1 MRRTVDPIPDEVRPG
16 PIWCGR
22 IESRSTPPIG
32 HDVGMERDD
41 GWRDETWLVS
51 GGRPAAPGQP
61 LNTPIV
67 PASNFELD
75 GDVLYSRTDTTP
87 TWHALEAVVGGLERA
102 ECVSFASGMAAVSS
116 VFALLPVGSHI
127 AVPSDCYQATAGI
140 AAEGEANGVWTVTR
154 IPTADTDGWI
164 RASAD
169 ADLVWVE
176 SPSNPLLEVA
186 DLRRIAAAARRPGAL
201 FAVDNTFA
209 TALNQRPL
217 DIGADMSV
225 QSATKFIGG
234 HSDLLS
240 GVVTTRSPALV
251 TRLRRSRTLHGGT
264 PGALESYLAVRG
276 ARTMALRLARGQAS
290 AMTLARRLAECAA
303 VERVRYPG
311 LPGDPGYHRAR
322 DQMHGFGS
330 IVSFELATWQA
341 AHDAVRRTRLIRHA
355 TSLGSVESTME
366 QRAVLDG
373 QEGIPAGLIRLSV
386 GVEHVDDLWADLA
399 AAIG

>member
-1 MRRTVDPIPDEVRPG
+1 M
-16 PIWCGR
+16 
-22 IESRSTPPIG
+22 
-32 HDVGMERDD
+32 
-41 GWRDETWLVS
+41 
-51 GGRPAAPGQP
+51 AAGDP

-75 GDVLYSRTDTTP
+75 GGVLYARTDTTP
-87 TWHALEAVVGGLERA
+87 TWHALETVVGGLERA

-116 VFALLPVGSHI
+116 VFALLPAGSHV
-127 AVPSDCYQATAGI
+127 AVPADCYQATEGI
-140 AAEGEANGVWTVTR
+140 AAEGEAQGRWTVDR
-154 IPTADTDGWI
+154 IATTDTDGWLT
-164 RASAD
+164 AAAT
-169 ADLVWVE
+169 ADLIWVE
-176 SPSNPLLEVA
+176 SPSNPLLEIA
-186 DLRRIAAAARRPGAL
+186 DLARIAASDRSPGSL

-217 DIGADMSV
+217 DLGADLAV

-240 GVVTTRSPALV
+240 GVVTTRSADLIN
-251 TRLRRSRTLHGGT
+251 RLRRSRTLHGGT

-276 ARTMALRLARGQAS
+276 ARTMALRLERGQETA
-290 AMTLARRLAECAA
+290 LALAERLATHPS

-311 LPGDPGYHRAR
+311 LPTDPGHDQARA
-322 DQMHGFGS
+322 QMHGFGS
-330 IVSFELATWQA
+330 IVSFELADWQA

-373 QEGIPAGLIRLSV
+373 QERIPPGLIRLSV
-386 GVEHVDDLWADLA
+386 GVEHVDDLWSDLVT
-399 AAIG
+399 AIG

>member
-1 MRRTVDPIPDEVRPG
+1 MQREG
-16 PIWCGR
+16 EW
-22 IESRSTPPIG
+22 S
-32 HDVGMERDD
+32 
-41 GWRDETWLVS
+41 DETWLVT
-51 GGRPAAPGQP
+51 GGRPDAAGEP

-75 GDVLYSRTDTTP
+75 GGALYARTDTTP

-116 VFALLPVGSHI
+116 VFALLPAGARV

-140 AAEGEANGVWTVTR
+140 AAEGEALARWTVDR
-154 IPTADTDGWI
+154 IATADTDGWL
-164 RASAD
+164 AALPT

-186 DLRRIAAAARRPGAL
+186 ELATIAAAQRKPGAL

-209 TALNQRPL
+209 TALLQRPL
-217 DIGADMSV
+217 DLGADLAV

-240 GVVTTRSPALV
+240 GVITTRSAELIE
-251 TRLRRSRTLHGGT
+251 RLRRSRTLHGGT

-276 ARTMALRLARGQAS
+276 ARTMALRLRQAE
-290 AMTLARRLAECAA
+290 ATALELAGRLAAHDA
-303 VERVRYPG
+303 VTRVRYPG
-311 LPGDPGYHRAR
+311 LATDPNHARAR
-322 DQMHGFGS
+322 EQMAGFGS
-330 IVSFELATWQA
+330 ILSFELDSYRS

-373 QEGIPAGLIRLSV
+373 QQDVPPGLIRLSV
-386 GVEHVDDLWADLA
+386 GVEHVEDLWADLDR
-399 AAIG
+399 AIA

>member
-1 MRRTVDPIPDEVRPG
+1 M
-16 PIWCGR
+16 
-22 IESRSTPPIG
+22 SRPIG
-32 HDVGMERDD
+32 HDDDMERERRDD

-51 GGRPAAPGQP
+51 GGRPTAPGEP

-75 GDVLYSRTDTTP
+75 GGMLYSRTDTTP
-87 TWHALEAVVGGLERA
+87 TWHALEAVVGGLEDA
-102 ECVSFASGMAAVSS
+102 ACVSFASGMAAVSS
-116 VFALLPVGSHI
+116 VFALLPVGSHVV
-127 AVPSDCYQATAGI
+127 VPSDCYQATAGI

-154 IPTADTDGWI
+154 VATADTDGWI
-164 RASAD
+164 GGIGD

-186 DLRRIAAAARRPGAL
+186 DLRRLAAATRKPGAL

-217 DIGADMSV
+217 DLGADLSV

-240 GVVTTRSPALV
+240 GVVTTRSSELV
-251 TRLRRSRTLHGGT
+251 ARLRRSRTLHGGT

-276 ARTMALRLARGQAS
+276 ARTMALRLDRGQAN
-290 AMTLARRLAECAA
+290 ALTLAERLTGHPA

-311 LPGDPGYHRAR
+311 LPDDPGHGRATA
-322 DQMHGFGS
+322 QMDGFGS
-330 IVSFELATWQA
+330 IVSFELASWQA
-341 AHDAVRRTRLIRHA
+341 AHEAVRRTRLIRHA

-373 QEGIPAGLIRLSV
+373 QETVPPGLIRLSV
-386 GVEHVDDLWADLA
+386 GIEHVDDLWADLT